1 MGLSDLGEAAAVDVV
16 TTVTEVTE
24 DHLVLVSRI
33 LNKKPVHVIVFHLVE
48 MIQLANVSYP
58 LIRQHGLGPFLPWLE
73 VFEKKLYANDR
84 EQWQLH
90 RQLLLVRYLKQT
102 NQIFHHC

>member
-48 MIQLANVSYP
+48 MIQLANVSF
-58 LIRQHGLGPFLPWLE
+58 FLSFFLFISQPKIISL
-73 VFEKKLYANDR
+73 
-84 EQWQLH
+84 Q
-90 RQLLLVRYLKQT
+90 
-102 NQIFHHC
+102 